1 MEFFQYEFL
10 RNALYAIVLAS
21 VICGIAGSL
30 IVVNQMVF
38 LSGAVAHS
46 AYGGVGLAFYLNYKI
61 LPTTLLFSAF
71 SSTLLGLYTAE
82 KTHRIDSIIG
92 IFWAFGMA
100 FGIILIDLTP
110 GYRADILSYLFGSI
124 LTVSFED
131 ILIIGILDILAVLFV
146 VLFHKKIVLFSFD
159 REFAYVKGINIRVFH
174 TVIIVLSSVSIVVL
188 IKIVGL
194 ILVIAMLTIPQYLAE
209 KKCNSLIRMMIL
221 SSFYALLFFLCGLM
235 LSYNFNISS
244 GASIILIASVWFVIE
259 NLFYKMFKKSYKNNF
274 YIFFNL

>member
-21 VICGIAGSL
+21 LICGIAGSL

-46 AYGGVGLAFYLNYKI
+46 AYGGVGLAFYLNYKV
-61 LPTTLLFSAF
+61 LPTTLVFSALT
-71 SSTLLGLYTAE
+71 STLLGFYTAD

-124 LTVSFED
+124 LTVTFED
-131 ILIIGILDILAVLFV
+131 ILIIATLDIVAILFV
-146 VLFHKKIVLFSFD
+146 ILFYKKIVLFSFD
-159 REFAYVKGINIRVFH
+159 REFAYAKGVNIKIFH
-174 TVIIVLSSVSIVVL
+174 TAIVVLSSLSIVVL
-188 IKIVGL
+188 IKVVGL
-194 ILVIAMLTIPQYLAE
+194 ILVIAMLTIPQYLSE
-209 KKCNSLIRMMIL
+209 KKCNNLIQMMIF
-221 SSFYALLFFLCGLM
+221 SSLYALLFFVFGLI

-244 GASIILIASVWFVIE
+244 GASIILIASIWFVLE
-259 NLFYKMFKKSYKNNF
+259 NLVYKLFKKK
-274 YIFFNL
+274 L